1 MRNIVTGLLMI
12 LISVVVG
19 ALVIETVLSSA
30 GTDNTFLLNA
40 LISVGVGIMMMV
52 SVFPM
57 IIGVIIISLEIKRI
71 LKL

>member
-40 LISVGVGIMMMV
+40 LISVGVGLMMMV